1 MRQFRQ
7 HLITLLTAAAI
18 IAGTAL
24 SAQAHFPWI
33 NMEDSN
39 LAAGRNL
46 KWTIGWGHRFPL
58 SGLMSADAVGE
69 MAIIGPDGAGKI
81 GAEAVND
88 LQFQS
93 IEGPSQPGA
102 YIIAMSR
109 ATSFY
114 TKTTEGSKRQSKK
127 GLDNVLSC
135 SRSNSFMK
143 AIANVD
149 GSNGTVDTVVGHA
162 IEIVPLVNP
171 AKLRVGDFLP
181 FRVLYQDQPLKTEF
195 YATYAGFSNDNGVF
209 AYAAGTDKDGYGT
222 VKILHSG
229 AWLVTVSLKEPF
241 ADPEE
246 CDVESFRSALTFEIP

>member
-1 MRQFRQ
+1 MKQIKQ
-7 HLITLLTAAAI
+7 HFFTLLTTAAI
-18 IAGTAL
+18 IAGTVL

-58 SGLMSADAVGE
+58 SGLMKADAVGE
-69 MAIIGPDGAGKI
+69 MAIIGPDGSGKI

-93 IEGPSQPGA
+93 SEGLTAPGA

-109 ATSFY
+109 AASFY

-149 GSNGTVDTVVGHA
+149 GSTGTVDTVVGHA

-171 AKLRVGDFLP
+171 ATLRVGDFLP
-181 FRVLYQDQPLKTEF
+181 FRVFYKDQPLKTAF

-209 AYAAGTDKDGYGT
+209 AYTAGTDKDGYGT
-222 VKILHSG
+222 VNILHSG